1 MKYVEGEKEKR
12 REEKENIVSSWF
24 YPLLILGIIAGS
36 FIVIRSIYHI
46 FGSEEKPGVVIGIS
60 VVIVGGLFA
69 IVSILAIPPKSPK
82 PIPTTKMIFALDSAY
97 GQLQSTY
104 ASSGSFETVGKTI
117 TANGVAFSVSKGVGI
132 NSTQKPQSIELTVD
146 NYSGDCVHTLI
157 ISPKSILATSKT
169 SPNGINGSGQYI
181 TFTSDA
187 NGCET
192 QVPSGGVWHPFTGSL
207 ATTA

>member
-1 MKYVEGEKEKR
+1 MNVLFYV
-12 REEKENIVSSWF
+12 
-24 YPLLILGIIAGS
+24 LLALGIISTAFLIIIGVHDFFGPGSGLLIAGT
-36 FIVIRSIYHI
+36 
-46 FGSEEKPGVVIGIS
+46 S
-60 VVIVGGLFA
+60 VVIIGGFTVLFLWSMNQTKA
-69 IVSILAIPPKSPK
+69 PK
-82 PIPTTKMIFALDSAY
+82 PISTTKMISALDSAY
-97 GQLQSTY
+97 SQLHSTY